1 MTHGSTKSSNTLA
14 FAQQSACHAP
24 KADMFDSKRYPPRMR
39 SSAGKRSCR
48 VTHAKNPARY
58 KTAEDGEI
66 QVERFVDKRQTSKK
80 ECNLK
85 DSLLML

>member
-1 MTHGSTKSSNTLA
+1 
-14 FAQQSACHAP
+14 
-24 KADMFDSKRYPPRMR
+24 MFDSGRYPTRTAIP
-39 SSAGKRSCR
+39 AGGKSCR